1 MSELLYID
9 LLIEGR
15 NFVLN
20 SGNEPVLCN
29 NKQSIGQDIVHSILE
44 SGLATELIAER
55 SPTMR
60 GDILTRLEL
69 LIESDE
75 RIEPGT
81 VVITEESAKRL
92 WITAGAWDFGSVSV
106 RAEL

>member
-1 MSELLYID
+1 MSDFLYID
-9 LLIEGR
+9 LLIDGR

-20 SGNEPVLCN
+20 PGNEPTLCN
-29 NKQSIGQDIVHSILE
+29 NSKSIGQDIVHAILE

-55 SPTMR
+55 SPTLR

-81 VVITEESAKRL
+81 VVITEENLKRL
-92 WITAGAWDFGSVSV
+92 WITAGTWEFGAISTRV
-106 RAEL
+106 EL

>member
-1 MSELLYID
+1 MSDLLYVD

-20 SGNEPVLCN
+20 SGNEPTLCN
-29 NKQSIGQDIVHSILE
+29 NSQSIGQDIVHSILE
-44 SGLATELIAER
+44 SGLATDLIAER

-60 GDILTRLEL
+60 GDIFTQLEL

-81 VVITEESAKRL
+81 VLINEESKTRL
-92 WITAGAWDFGSVSV
+92 WITANTWDFGPLSV

>member
-1 MSELLYID
+1 MSDLLYID

-20 SGNEPVLCN
+20 SGNEPLLCN
-29 NKQSIGQDIVHSILE
+29 NSKSIGQDIVHSILE

-55 SPTMR
+55 SPTLR

-81 VVITEESAKRL
+81 VVISEESLKRL
-92 WITAGAWDFGSVSV
+92 WITASTWEFGPISSRVD
-106 RAEL
+106 L

>member
-9 LLIEGR
+9 LLIEGG

-20 SGNEPVLCN
+20 TGREPALCN
-29 NKQSIGQDIVHSILE
+29 NRKSIGQDIIHAILE

-60 GDILTRLEL
+60 ADIFTRLEL
-69 LIESDE
+69 LIEDDE
-75 RIEPGT
+75 RIVPGT
-81 VVITEESAKRL
+81 VNVSEEDQKRL
-92 WITAGAWDFGSVSV
+92 WVTANTDFGPLSAQVD
-106 RAEL
+106 L

>member
-1 MSELLYID
+1 MSDLLYID

-20 SGNEPVLCN
+20 SGNEPLLCN
-29 NKQSIGQDIVHSILE
+29 NSKSIGQDIVHSIFE

-81 VVITEESAKRL
+81 VVISEESLKRL
-92 WITAGAWDFGSVSV
+92 WITASTWEFGSISTRVD
-106 RAEL
+106 L

>member
-1 MSELLYID
+1 MSDLLYID

-20 SGNEPVLCN
+20 SGNEPLLCN
-29 NKQSIGQDIVHSILE
+29 NSKSIGQDIVHSILE

-81 VVITEESAKRL
+81 VVISEESLKRL
-92 WITAGAWDFGSVSV
+92 WITASTWEFGPISSRVD
-106 RAEL
+106 L

>member
-1 MSELLYID
+1 MSDLLYID

-20 SGNEPVLCN
+20 SGNEPLLCN
-29 NKQSIGQDIVHSILE
+29 NSKSIGQDIVHSILE

-81 VVITEESAKRL
+81 VVISEESLKRL
-92 WITAGAWDFGSVSV
+92 WITASTWEFGSISTRVD
-106 RAEL
+106 L